1 VDARDRPG
9 AQPPAPR
16 AHGTVPAADP
26 RTFRSVGTAGRPAG
40 TAVAVGP
47 GRRPA
52 PPLPNLRR
60 NVCPHFFITGSR
72 GAFPIQA
79 PHLLKA
85 LIRQSS
91 TVSRC
96 QLRGGVHLAE
106 DFVNDVCLSARFN
119 QCVFYE
125 DDLTRES

>member
-1 VDARDRPG
+1 MPARAG
-9 AQPPAPR
+9 
-16 AHGTVPAADP
+16 GPAAAS
-26 RTFRSVGTAGRPAG
+26 RVGQRYGDVAVAQQQRPAFG
-40 TAVAVGP
+40 MS
-47 GRRPA
+47 
-52 PPLPNLRR
+52 NLRR

-72 GAFPIQA
+72 GALPIQA

-85 LIRQSS
+85 LIRQAT

-96 QLRGGVHLAE
+96 QLRGGVHMSE

-125 DDLTRES
+125 DELSREP